1 MVPTTLANMI
11 AQSGAIQERDAE
23 WLHQLVGD
31 WQVVADL
38 AFADLVLWLPT
49 DDDDF
54 IVAAHCRPSTAA
66 TVHYEDIVGQRPSQV
81 RRDLMRQTILDR
93 GIHVRADPH
102 GQGADAMREVVLPV
116 VHEDRV
122 LGVLTREVALPT
134 SRVPSRLDVSYIEIA
149 DVLCGMISR
158 GEFPQEG
165 APTSSRRGAP
175 RVGDGLVRLDPEGRV
190 VYASPNAL
198 SNFHR
203 LGVIGELKG
212 QVLAEVVTE
221 LIEDHTPVEETMAVV
236 VMGRA
241 AWRTEIESR
250 GVTLS
255 LRAVPLTD
263 GGERRGALLLC
274 RDVSEVRRR
283 ERELI
288 TKDATIREIHHRV
301 KNNLQTVSALL
312 RLQARRSA
320 NPETKAAL
328 DEAERRVSTIALV
341 HETLSQ
347 NIDEVVDFDEVFG
360 RVLRLAGDVASPDSS
375 VSTVVEGTFGAVGA
389 EAATSLAV
397 VLTELVSNA
406 VEHGLAGRSGT
417 VSVSARRTGSDL
429 EVRVCDD
436 GAGID
441 DGRVLSGLGTQIV
454 KTLVT
459 GELRGAIAWHR
470 RPEGGT
476 EVELHARI
484 GALGPDPA
492 GARRA

>member
-1 MVPTTLANMI
+1 MPTTLANMI
-11 AQSGAIQERDAE
+11 VQSGQVDERDAE

-31 WQVVADL
+31 WQVIADL

-66 TVHYEDIVGQRPSQV
+66 TVHYEDIVGQRPSPV
-81 RRDLMRQTILDR
+81 RRDLMRQTVLDR

-102 GQGADAMREVVLPV
+102 GRGSDAMREVVLPV

-165 APTSSRRGAP
+165 APTSARRGAP
-175 RVGDGLVRLDPEGRV
+175 RVGDGLLRLDPEGRV

-221 LIEDHTPVEETMAVV
+221 LIEDHTAVEETMAVV

-241 AWRTEIESR
+241 AWRTEIEAR

-263 GGERRGALLLC
+263 HGERRGALLLC

-283 ERELI
+283 ERELM

-312 RLQARRSA
+312 RLQARRSG

-360 RVLRLAGDVASPDSS
+360 RLLRLAADVASPDSS
-375 VSTVVEGTFGAVGA
+375 VRTVVDGTFGAVGA

-417 VSVSARRTGSDL
+417 VSVTASRSGAELD
-429 EVRVCDD
+429 VRVCDD
-436 GAGID
+436 GLGIE
-441 DGRVLSGLGTQIV
+441 DGRVLAGLGTQIV
-454 KTLVT
+454 ETLVT
-459 GELRGAIAWHR
+459 GELRGSIDWRR

-476 EVELHARI
+476 VVDLHAR
-484 GALGPDPA
+484 LGTATLDATA
-492 GARRA
+492 GQRR

>member
-1 MVPTTLANMI
+1 MANTLAQMI
-11 AQSGAIQERDAE
+11 AQSTHLDERDAE

-49 DDDDF
+49 DEGDF
-54 IVAAHCRPSTAA
+54 VAAAHCRPSTAA
-66 TVHYEDIVGQRPSQV
+66 TVHYQDIVGDHPSEV
-81 RRDLMRQTILDR
+81 RRALMEQTMADR
-93 GIHVRADPH
+93 GIHVRADP
-102 GQGADAMREVVLPV
+102 QGRASLPMREVLLPV
-116 VHEDRV
+116 VHGGRV
-122 LGVLTREVALPT
+122 LGVLTREVGLPT

-158 GEFPQEG
+158 GEFPQQG
-165 APTSSRRGAP
+165 APTGQRRGAP

-190 VYASPNAL
+190 IYASPNAL

-212 QVLAEVVTE
+212 QVLGEVVTN
-221 LIEDHTPVEETMAVV
+221 LMEDHSNVEETMAVV

-241 AWRTEIESR
+241 AWRTEIEAR
-250 GVTLS
+250 GVTLTI
-255 LRAVPLTD
+255 RAVPLTEN
-263 GGERRGALLLC
+263 GERRGALLLC

-312 RLQARRSA
+312 RLQSRRSP

-328 DEAERRVSTIALV
+328 DEAERRVSTIAMV
-341 HETLSQ
+341 HETLSKGL
-347 NIDEVVDFDEVFG
+347 DEVVDFDDVFG
-360 RVLRLAGDVASPDSS
+360 RLLRLAADVASPDSS
-375 VSTVVEGTFGAVGA
+375 VTTTVEGTFGKVGA

-406 VEHGLAGRSGT
+406 VEHGLSGRTGT
-417 VSVSARRTGSDL
+417 VTVRPERTGPELTVVVS
-429 EVRVCDD
+429 DD
-436 GAGID
+436 GSGIE

-454 KTLVT
+454 QTLVT
-459 GELRGAIAWHR
+459 GELRGSIDWR
-470 RPEGGT
+470 RRDEGGT
-476 EVELHARI
+476 EVTLTAWI
-484 GALGPDPA
+484 GIPGKIV
-492 GARRA
+492 RRF

>member
-1 MVPTTLANMI
+1 MI
-11 AQSGAIQERDAE
+11 AESGIDPHDAE

-49 DDDDF
+49 QDGSF
-54 IVAAHCRPSTAA
+54 VVAAHSRPSTAA
-66 TVHYEDIVGQRPSQV
+66 TVHYEDIVGQRPTEV
-81 RRDLMRQTILDR
+81 RRQLMRQTMSDR
-93 GIHVRADPH
+93 GIHVRADPV
-102 GQGADAMREVVLPV
+102 QRGADAVREVVLPV
-116 VHEDRV
+116 VHEGNV
-122 LGVLTREVALPT
+122 IAVITREVSLPM
-134 SRVPSRLDVSYIEIA
+134 SRVPSRLEISYIEIA
-149 DVLCGMISR
+149 DVLSGMISR
-158 GEFPQEG
+158 GEFPQQG
-165 APTSSRRGAP
+165 APTGSRRGAP
-175 RVGDGLVRLDPEGRV
+175 RVGDGLVRLDSDGRV

-221 LIEDHTPVEETMAVV
+221 LIEDHTTVEETMAVV

-241 AWRTEIESR
+241 AWRTEVESR
-250 GVTLS
+250 GVTLT

-263 GGERRGALLLC
+263 RGERRGALLLC

-312 RLQARRSA
+312 RLQARRSDI
-320 NPETKAAL
+320 PEARAAL
-328 DEAERRVSTIALV
+328 KEAERRVATIALV

-375 VSTVVEGTFGAVGA
+375 VRTVVDGTFGAVGA

-397 VLTELVSNA
+397 VLTELVANA

-417 VSVSARRTGSDL
+417 VTVDARRTGARL
-429 EVRVCDD
+429 EVRVRDD
-436 GAGID
+436 GAGIEE
-441 DGRVLSGLGTQIV
+441 GRVLAGLGTQIV
-454 KTLVT
+454 NTLVT
-459 GELRGAIAWHR
+459 GELRGSISWTR
-470 RPEGGT
+470 VPEGGT
-476 EVELHARI
+476 EVVLRALLGEARQV
-484 GALGPDPA
+484 G
-492 GARRA
+492 